1 MFLSK
6 RPAALSLL
14 ALVLACSSDRQTG
27 PSAIATNVHGFA
39 AAKAAASIDTDS
51 RARFTVYATMSDG
64 TTRAGI
70 LGDGRLS
77 DGSPAALGAPS
88 EYQGNQCGVTAKIFW
103 YNTKLSHSGDATF
116 DPDASSA
123 TCGAPRKLG
132 FMIGGTAQMIGPFTN
147 VNQVMQ
153 LTTVGQSRTQAM
165 TFDATGL
172 ANCGRIIFSQV
183 NVTRLSGNTSG
194 GKGTWTV
201 ESTSAGGCYRFSKGA
216 YRYTGTSYTLPFH
229 FLITE
234 I

>member
-6 RPAALSLL
+6 HPAALSLL

-27 PSAIATNVHGFA
+27 PSAIATNVHGFS

-64 TTRAGI
+64 TTPAGI
-70 LGDGRLS
+70 VGDGRLF

-88 EYQGNQCGVTAKIFW
+88 EYQGNLCGVTAKIFW
-103 YNTKLSHSGDATF
+103 YNTKLSHSGDATL
-116 DPDASSA
+116 DADANSP

-153 LTTVGQSRTQAM
+153 LTVGQSRLQAM

-172 ANCGRIIFSQV
+172 ANCDRIIFSLV
-183 NVTRLSGNTSG
+183 NVTRLSGDISG
-194 GKGTWTV
+194 AKGTWTV
-201 ESTSAGGCYRFSKGA
+201 ESANAGGCYKFSKGA
-216 YRYTGTSYTLPFH
+216 YRSTSTSYALPFH

>member
-6 RPAALSLL
+6 HPAALSLL

-39 AAKAAASIDTDS
+39 AAKAAASIDTDA

-64 TTRAGI
+64 TTPTGI
-70 LGDGRLS
+70 IGDGRLS
-77 DGSPAALGAPS
+77 DGSPALGAPS
-88 EYQGNQCGVTAKIFW
+88 EYQGSLCGVTAKIFW
-103 YNTKLSHSGDATF
+103 YNTKLSQSGDATL
-116 DPDASSA
+116 DPDANA
-123 TCGAPRKLG
+123 PTCGAPRKLG
-132 FMIGGTAQMIGPFTN
+132 FTIGGTAQLIGPFSN

-153 LTTVGQSRTQAM
+153 LAVSQSRLQAM

-172 ANCGRIIFSQV
+172 ANCSRIIFSQV
-183 NVTRLSGNTSG
+183 NVTRRSGNTSG
-194 GKGTWTV
+194 LKGTWTV
-201 ESTSAGGCYRFSKGA
+201 ESTSAGGCYQYSKGA
-216 YRYTGTSYTLPFH
+216 YRYTGTSYALPFY

>member
-27 PSAIATNVHGFA
+27 PSAIVTNVHGFA

-64 TTRAGI
+64 TTPTGI
-70 LGDGRLS
+70 VGDGRLS
-77 DGSPAALGAPS
+77 DGSPALGAAS
-88 EYQGNQCGVTAKIFW
+88 EYQGDLCGVAAKIFW
-103 YNTKLSHSGDATF
+103 YNTKLSRSGDATL
-116 DPDASSA
+116 DPDANSP
-123 TCGAPRKLG
+123 TCGTARKLG
-132 FMIGGTAQMIGPFTN
+132 FMINGTKQMIGPFTN

-153 LTTVGQSRTQAM
+153 LTAGQFRLQAM

-172 ANCGRIIFSQV
+172 ANCDRIIFSQV

-201 ESTSAGGCYRFSKGA
+201 ESTSTGGCYQYSKGA
-216 YRYTGTSYTLPFH
+216 YRYTGTSYPLPFH